1 MSIDVAKAKRGA
13 AEFYNLVVTSTPVRA
28 VFDKYTINTD
38 ELRSIADLDSNFHML
53 EAKDSQTFEPP
64 ICPGSVPDP
73 IALHVG
79 KHIVEDP
86 FVARLRDCQLLGPKA
101 LTVASDSR
109 YVLENA
115 LRSEKLLMSSIVK
128 TVRKGN
134 VPIRRRTVDTTI
146 DDAVLLVGPWCHGYF
161 HWFSEW
167 LPRLEGVEQLADQT
181 GATPTVIVPPNPP
194 GWMRKSLS
202 LVGFD
207 DYVTWDGGRVDVA
220 ELLVPSL
227 RRSHPVDAPNRY
239 ANTATGYQWIKR
251 RIRQNLDRTT
261 ELDNSPKGIY
271 ISRRRANERHV
282 VNESEVM
289 DLLAAYG
296 FESYELETLSFP
308 DQVRLFEQAD
318 AVVAPHGAGLVNAM
332 YGTDLS
338 VVELFGNYVNGCYY
352 TMAEGLGFEY
362 GCLKCD
368 PISSNLR
375 VDVDRLESLLDRI
388 L

>member
-1 MSIDVAKAKRGA
+1 MSIDVARAKRGA
-13 AEFYNLVVTSTPVRA
+13 AELYNHVVTSAPVRA
-28 VFDKYTINTD
+28 VFDKYTIDTD
-38 ELRSIADLDSNFHML
+38 ELRSIADVDGNLQVL
-53 EAKDSQTFEPP
+53 EAGDSQTFEPP
-64 ICPGSVPDP
+64 ICQGPVPDP

-79 KHIVEDP
+79 KHTVEDP
-86 FVARLRDCQLLGPKA
+86 FVARLRGCQLLGPEA
-101 LTVASDSR
+101 LTVTADGQ

-115 LRSEKLLMSSIVK
+115 LRSESLLIQSLVA

-134 VPIRRRTVDTTI
+134 LPIRRRTVDTTI
-146 DDAVLLVGPWCHGYF
+146 DEAVSLVGPWCRGYF

-167 LPRLEGVEQLADQT
+167 LPRLKGVEQFADQT
-181 GATPTVIVPPNPP
+181 GATPSVIVPPDPP

-202 LVGFD
+202 LVGFN
-207 DYVTWDGGRVDVA
+207 DYETWDGSRVDVA

-227 RRSHPVDAPNRY
+227 RRSHPVNAPNQY
-239 ANTATGYQWIKR
+239 ANTASGYQWVKR
-251 RIRQNLDRTT
+251 RIRQNLDRSSG
-261 ELDNSPKGIY
+261 LDASPKGIY
-271 ISRRRANERHV
+271 ISRQRADERHV
-282 VNESEVM
+282 VNEAEVI

-296 FESYELETLSFP
+296 FEPYELETLSFP

-332 YGTDLS
+332 YGTNLS

-368 PISSNLR
+368 PVGSNLR
-375 VDVDRLESLLDRI
+375 VDVDRLERLLERI